1 MDRETGGIS
10 PSLHWQ
16 GKIWGVNAESQTG
29 SMLGMSVLKIM
40 TDSEVMRPCRDSR
53 QPWMVETISSG
64 AALLMQS
71 TLTRSRQI

>member
-1 MDRETGGIS
+1 
-10 PSLHWQ
+10 
-16 GKIWGVNAESQTG
+16 
-29 SMLGMSVLKIM
+29 MLGMSVLKIM
-40 TDSEVMRPCRDSR
+40 TDNEVMRPCRDSR